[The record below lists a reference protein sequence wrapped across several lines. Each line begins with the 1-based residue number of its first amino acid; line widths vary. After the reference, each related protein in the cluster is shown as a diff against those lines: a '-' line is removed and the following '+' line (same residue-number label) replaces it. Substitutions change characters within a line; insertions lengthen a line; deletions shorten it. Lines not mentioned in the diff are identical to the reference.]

1 MNRKL
6 EAFKKEIRGKRV
18 ALVGMGISNRAA
30 VDFLLSCGA
39 VLTARDKS
47 PVPDGETE
55 RFLRERGIRM
65 IYGEGYLSSL
75 DEDVIFKSPGIRYD
89 VPELLAARTRGAV
102 VTSEMEVMVSLC
114 PCKIFAVTGSDGKT
128 TTTTVISKMLERAA
142 ERSGARVFLGG
153 NIGTP
158 LLSAVEKMREEDFAV
173 LELSSFQL
181 HTMRFS
187 PWCAVVTN
195 VTPNHLNWHTSME
208 EYIDS
213 KKNIYRDQDKSCRLV
228 LNAENEITRAMAKEA
243 CAAVTLFSSRRT
255 LAHRNACYFR
265 DGALWYYDGTEHFV
279 MDRSD
284 IRLVGLHNV
293 ENYMAAISAVWGVV
307 DIADMTEVAR
317 TFGGVRHR
325 IELAAEKGGVK
336 FYNSSIDTSPT
347 RTLAALASFEE
358 PLIVIV
364 GGYDKHIPVEPLIA
378 PLAEK
383 AKFVTA
389 TGETGMQV
397 LEKLVAHGYPRE
409 RTAYIGSFDDAVR
422 YAAGRAQTGDTV
434 LLSPAAASFDAFPN
448 FERRGD
454 RFCELVREMEG

>member
-1 MNRKL
+1 M
-6 EAFKKEIRGKRV
+6 
-18 ALVGMGISNRAA
+18 
-30 VDFLLSCGA
+30 
-39 VLTARDKS
+39 
-47 PVPDGETE
+47 
-55 RFLRERGIRM
+55 
-65 IYGEGYLSSL
+65 
-75 DEDVIFKSPGIRYD
+75 
-89 VPELLAARTRGAV
+89 
-102 VTSEMEVMVSLC
+102 SLC

-317 TFGGVRHR
+317 TFG
-325 IELAAEKGGVK
+325 L
-336 FYNSSIDTSPT
+336 S
-347 RTLAALASFEE
+347 
-358 PLIVIV
+358 LI
-364 GGYDKHIPVEPLIA
+364 HI
-378 PLAEK
+378 
-383 AKFVTA
+383 
-389 TGETGMQV
+389 
-397 LEKLVAHGYPRE
+397 
-409 RTAYIGSFDDAVR
+409 
-422 YAAGRAQTGDTV
+422 
-434 LLSPAAASFDAFPN
+434 
-448 FERRGD
+448 
-454 RFCELVREMEG
+454 